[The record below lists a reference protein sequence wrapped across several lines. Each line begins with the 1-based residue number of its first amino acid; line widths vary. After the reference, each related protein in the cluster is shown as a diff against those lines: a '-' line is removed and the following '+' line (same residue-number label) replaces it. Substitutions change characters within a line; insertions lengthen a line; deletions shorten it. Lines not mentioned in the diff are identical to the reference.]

1 MRIRI
6 DNIECRNSQ
15 GCYEIVKWYTNKYY
29 GSEESMIEEGYERI
43 VYDDG
48 RWALQKDC
56 FTIHGSCFANPES
69 CYTIATLQ
77 WDADEYCNELISVGP
92 RLLDLKP
99 KERDA
104 FFEVYRYAE
113 DRIKQENLEEDE
125 D

>member
-6 DNIECRNSQ
+6 ENIECRHSQ
-15 GCYEIVKWYTNKYY
+15 GRYEIVKWYNNTYY
-29 GSEESMIEEGYERI
+29 GSEERMIAEGYERK
-43 VYDDG
+43 VYPDG
-48 RWALQKDC
+48 KWVMTKDWH
-56 FTIHGSCFANPES
+56 TVHGSCFANKES
-69 CYTIATLQ
+69 CYTIATLK

-92 RLLDLKP
+92 RLLDLS
-99 KERDA
+99 KEDRDA

>member
-6 DNIECRNSQ
+6 DNIECRNSH
-15 GCYEIVKWYTNKYY
+15 GRYEIVKWYTNSYY
-29 GSEESMIEEGYERI
+29 GSEEKMIADGYERK
-43 VYDDG
+43 VFSDG
-48 RWALQKDC
+48 NWAMTKDWH
-56 FTIHGSCFANPES
+56 TVHGSCFANPES

-77 WDADEYCNELISVGP
+77 WDAGEYCNELISVGP
-92 RLLDLKP
+92 RLLDLSKE
-99 KERDA
+99 ERDA

>member
-77 WDADEYCNELISVGP
+77 WDADEYCNELVSVGS
-92 RLLDLKP
+92 RLLDLSKE
-99 KERDA
+99 ERDA

-113 DRIKQENLEEDE
+113 DRIKQENLEEDA

>member
-56 FTIHGSCFANPES
+56 FTVHGSCFVNPES
-69 CYTIATLQ
+69 CYTIATLK
-77 WDADEYCNELISVGP
+77 WDADEYCNELVSVGS
-92 RLLDLKP
+92 RLLDLSK

>member
-6 DNIECRNSQ
+6 DNIECRFSQ
-15 GCYEIVKWYTNKYY
+15 DRYEIVKWYPNKYY

-43 VYDDG
+43 IYDSG
-48 RWALQKDC
+48 GWALQKDC
-56 FTIHGSCFANPES
+56 FTIHASCFADPES

-77 WDADEYCNELISVGP
+77 WDADEYCNELISVGS
-92 RLLDLKP
+92 RLLDLSK

-104 FFEVYRYAE
+104 FFEVYKYAE

>member
-15 GCYEIVKWYTNKYY
+15 GRYEIVKWYPNRYY
-29 GSEESMIEEGYERI
+29 GAEESMIAEGYERI

-48 RWALQKDC
+48 RWALRKDC
-56 FTIHGSCFANPES
+56 FTVHGGCFANPES
-69 CYTIATLQ
+69 CYTIATLK
-77 WDADEYCNELISVGP
+77 WDADEWCNELVSVGA
-92 RLLDLKP
+92 RLLDLS
-99 KERDA
+99 KEEQAA

>member
-1 MRIRI
+1 
-6 DNIECRNSQ
+6 
-15 GCYEIVKWYTNKYY
+15 
-29 GSEESMIEEGYERI
+29 MIEEGYERI
-43 VYDDG
+43 VYDNG
-48 RWALQKDC
+48 GWALRKDC
-56 FTIHGSCFANPES
+56 FTIHGSCFVNEES
-69 CYTIATLQ
+69 CYTIATLK

>member
-69 CYTIATLQ
+69 CYTISTLQ
-77 WDADEYCNELISVGP
+77 WDADEYCNELRP
-92 RLLDLKP
+92 LLLIFDLAGF
-99 KERDA
+99 D
-104 FFEVYRYAE
+104 
-113 DRIKQENLEEDE
+113 L
-125 D
+125 

>member
-6 DNIECRNSQ
+6 DNIECRFSHDR
-15 GCYEIVKWYTNKYY
+15 YEIVKWYPNKYY

-43 VYDDG
+43 VYDNG
-48 RWALQKDC
+48 GWALQKDC

-69 CYTIATLQ
+69 CYTISTLQ
-77 WDADEYCNELISVGP
+77 WDADEYCNELVSVGS
-92 RLLDLKP
+92 RLLDLSKE
-99 KERDA
+99 ERDA
-104 FFEVYRYAE
+104 FFEVYKYAE